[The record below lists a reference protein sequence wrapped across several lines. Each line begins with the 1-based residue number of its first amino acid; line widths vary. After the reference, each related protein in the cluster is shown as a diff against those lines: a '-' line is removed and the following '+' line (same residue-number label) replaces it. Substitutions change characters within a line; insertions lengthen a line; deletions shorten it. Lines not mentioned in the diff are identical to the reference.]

1 MFLGKL
7 PRARYAAPRMPI
19 TGALDPSTQ
28 VFRTTL
34 SGTITLK
41 DLSRH
46 IMNAQLMG
54 AQEYPGLVDARAAQ
68 TVQFGPRDLMRF
80 AHHAREVLET
90 KNPAPRAIVVD
101 GTVHLGLAR
110 LFSSLV
116 AGWMRVG
123 VFECPKAAE
132 DWLVGQRPRES

>member
-1 MFLGKL
+1 
-7 PRARYAAPRMPI
+7 MPI
-19 TGALDPSTQ
+19 TGSLDPSTQ

-46 IMNAQLMG
+46 IATAQLIG
-54 AQEYPGLVDARAAQ
+54 AHEYPGLVDARGAQ
-68 TVQFGPRDLMRF
+68 AVQFGPRDLMRF
-80 AHHAREVLET
+80 AHHAREILERGT
-90 KNPAPRAIVVD
+90 PAPRAVVVD
-101 GTVHLGLAR
+101 GMMHLSLAR

-123 VFECPKAAE
+123 VFECPQAAE
-132 DWLVGQRPRES
+132 AWLSGQRPRARES